1 MVFNLWSI
9 LLIASASQSL
19 FLIVFFLNRPSKNRL
34 AVNMMVVMLSVLLFI
49 VISNLW
55 YASRLYLEIPW
66 LAGIG
71 RGATLLLGPA
81 FYLYTLAVVKPEF
94 RLKPIQ
100 LLHLS
105 GYLLSW
111 LLILMQKRPEGID
124 TEMDAVEAFLLDG
137 LPASPLVLSRFAI
150 YGIHFLAYLYT
161 SKKVVNESIR
171 IGGAYSFAIESRGL
185 WLKRLNYILAI
196 LAFGI
201 LAGLINAIAT
211 GIYSFELNFALT
223 LGYSLFIYII
233 AYQAL
238 SNEKQVH
245 PDFKL
250 KYDGG
255 IGDERK
261 VEQTIEHL
269 RKLLEQEKLYL
280 NSDLKQADIASALK
294 IPAHQLTKLLNSELN
309 HSFFDFINEY
319 RVRHFI
325 ELARTDEMKHL
336 SIMGIAQESGFKS
349 KSSFNTA
356 FKKVTGRTPS
366 EFLKGQ

>member
-1 MVFNLWSI
+1 
-9 LLIASASQSL
+9 
-19 FLIVFFLNRPSKNRL
+19 
-34 AVNMMVVMLSVLLFI
+34 MLSVLLFI

-55 YASRLYLEIPW
+55 YASRLYLQIPW
-66 LAGIG
+66 LAGVG

-94 RLKPIQ
+94 HLRSVH

-105 GYLLSW
+105 GYVISW
-111 LLILMQKRPEGID
+111 VLILLQKRPEGID
-124 TEMDAVEAFLLDG
+124 SEIDAVEAFLMDG

-150 YGIHFLAYLYT
+150 YGIHFLAYLYL
-161 SKKVVNESIR
+161 SKKAVDQSSR
-171 IGGAYSFAIESRGL
+171 DGGTYSFAIESRGH
-185 WLKRLNYILAI
+185 WLTRLNYILLV
-196 LAFGI
+196 LAVGMLI
-201 LAGLINAIAT
+201 GLLNT
-211 GIYSFELNFALT
+211 VLTQVYSFQLNFVMT
-223 LGYSLFIYII
+223 LVYSVFIYVI
-233 AYQAL
+233 AYQTL

-255 IGDERK
+255 IGDDRK
-261 VEQTIEHL
+261 VEQTIQQL
-269 RKLLEQEKLYL
+269 RKLLEEEKLYL
-280 NSDLKQADIASALK
+280 NSDLKQADIASAMK
-294 IPAHQLTKLLNSELN
+294 MPAHQLTRLLNSGLN

-319 RVRHFI
+319 RVKHFI
-325 ELARTDEMKHL
+325 EMAQSDEMKHL

-356 FKKVTGRTPS
+356 FKKVTGKTPS